1 MIAGRFETEI
11 VGDELQ
17 SRSIEIAGRIIR
29 EAIACKNRQTH
40 RHSQGRPEPRHP
52 RQQKITHARASL
64 KARKN
69 KKTAQEKKAVDC
81 IDRYGSA
88 QKGTEIVFAH
98 ATCQSPIAMRDR
110 KSTRLTSSHQCATRM
125 PASA

>member
-52 RQQKITHARASL
+52 RQQTITHARASL

-69 KKTAQEKKAVDC
+69 KKTAQEKKAGD
-81 IDRYGSA
+81 S
-88 QKGTEIVFAH
+88 TEERRGGKECVR
-98 ATCQSPIAMRDR
+98 TCR
-110 KSTRLTSSHQCATRM
+110 KAWW
-125 PASA
+125 AEEKK

>member
-64 KARKN
+64 TARKN
-69 KKTAQEKKAVDC
+69 KKTAQEKKAVDRSEERRVGKEC
-81 IDRYGSA
+81 VS
-88 QKGTEIVFAH
+88 
-98 ATCQSPIAMRDR
+98 TCRSRW
-110 KSTRLTSSHQCATRM
+110 STYH
-125 PASA
+125 